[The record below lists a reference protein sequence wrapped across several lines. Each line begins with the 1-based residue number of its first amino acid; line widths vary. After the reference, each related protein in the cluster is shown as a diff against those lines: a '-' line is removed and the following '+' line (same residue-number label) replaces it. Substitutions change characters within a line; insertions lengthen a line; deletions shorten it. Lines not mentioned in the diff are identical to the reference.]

1 MAITRP
7 SWGHGVITWS
17 PWLRAAESA
26 TWQERTFQ
34 MPTYWIVP
42 RQAAVKMQSA
52 LRGKNARFDMQEES
66 RLEWLKYYTAPDVAE
81 WDKVPRGQ

>member
-1 MAITRP
+1 
-7 SWGHGVITWS
+7 
-17 PWLRAAESA
+17 
-26 TWQERTFQ
+26 